1 MAVDATETLTLD
13 RLDRQLLHA
22 LRIDGRAPFRLI
34 ADVLGASEQTIAR
47 RYRRLREGGVCRVHV
62 LSASAGPGLEWFV
75 RLGMRPGAADRFAE
89 ALAQRSDTS
98 WVTINAGGSE
108 VVCLSRPAST
118 QQRDALL
125 LDRLTRTNHVTSI
138 VAHAILRAFTG
149 TLHERWS
156 AYGDELTGDQQ
167 DALLPA
173 RPDRDSDVRIE
184 RSDRELIAALAEDG
198 RASYAQL
205 AAVTGWSPSRVT
217 RRLETLLHSGALYVD
232 VDLALDLLG
241 FPTVANVW
249 MTVAPSDLDEVGWH
263 VAELSATAYSAAVS
277 GPSNLFASVVC
288 RNTSELYTYLSHEIG
303 AIAAVRATELSP
315 VIRRVKQS
323 GSILQG
329 SRLPPPV

>member
-1 MAVDATETLTLD
+1 MVAGAAENTTID

-22 LRIDGRAPFRLI
+22 LRIDGRVSFRRV
-34 ADVLGASEQTIAR
+34 AEVLGSSEQTIAR

-62 LSASAGPGLEWFV
+62 LPAGAGPGLEWFV
-75 RLGMRPGAADRFAE
+75 RLGMRPGSADRFAE
-89 ALAQRSDTS
+89 ALAQRADVS
-98 WVTINAGGSE
+98 WVTINSGGAE
-108 VVCLSRPAST
+108 IVCLSRPASL
-118 QQRDALL
+118 QQRDTLL
-125 LDRLTRTNHVTSI
+125 LDRLPRTNHVTSI
-138 VAHAILRAFTG
+138 VAHAILRSFTG
-149 TLHERWS
+149 TLYERWS
-156 AYGDELTGDQQ
+156 AYGDELDQDQQ
-167 DALLPA
+167 DALLPE
-173 RPDRDSDVRIE
+173 RPDPDAGARLE
-184 RSDRELIAALAEDG
+184 PGDRELVTALREDG

-205 AAVTGWSPSRVT
+205 AAATGWSPSRVT
-217 RRLETLLHSGALYVD
+217 RRLEALLHSGALFVD

-249 MTVAPSDLDEVGWH
+249 MTVAPSDLDDVGWH
-263 VAELSATAYSAAVS
+263 VAGLAATAYSAAVS

-288 RNTSELYTYLSHEIG
+288 RDTSELYAYLSQEIG